1 MNRNYQIREN
11 FEKQEAN
18 QFDVSDGVHVSQDER
33 LQLSKPPEAFKPV
46 PATGKTPSLNLGQ
59 VGRRDKGPR
68 SCLL

>member
-18 QFDVSDGVHVSQDER
+18 QFDVSDVVHVSQDEL

-46 PATGKTPSLNLGQ
+46 PATGRTPLNLGQ
-59 VGRRDKGPR
+59 VARRDKGPS